1 MEIPDEVLFY
11 SYKPPLY
18 ASHFKKEKESS
29 PVIEITKPALKGVD
43 QNKLWVGLLGKLTK
57 VRRC

>member
-1 MEIPDEVLFY
+1 MNNILGEVMEISDEVLLC

-29 PVIEITKPALKGVD
+29 PVVENKKQPALKGVD
-43 QNKLWVGLLGKLTK
+43 QDKL
-57 VRRC
+57 